1 MNERSESTKGEG
13 IAKLS
18 SRNWRKRKGNFSPRI
33 KRREAKKDRKG
44 WNRMGRI
51 YQTDYTIK
59 IRRRFNKSENHWVSM
74 LDQPASG
81 GLIKYNP
88 HPPPSNVVAP
98 LVARVKRAIFLAEK
112 KNPDDLVSGP
122 GISVSDVSTLDR
134 IIRSLLVSSPCIPPF
149 RSVSIRSKRIQDTV
163 TTIARESCILES
175 NYLETRK
182 KWMLS
187 SSSTKISY
195 LGLEQGIHS
204 LGRGDQVKGIS
215 YRLVTKK
222 ERFFRRGGG
231 EARWAN

>member
-98 LVARVKRAIFLAEK
+98 LVARVKRAIFLAK
-112 KNPDDLVSGP
+112 KKTRMISYPAPVSACQTCPRSIELLGLF
-122 GISVSDVSTLDR
+122 S
-134 IIRSLLVSSPCIPPF
+134 SLLPVFLRFDRFPSVPNESKIPWQRSQENRAFWKAIISS
-149 RSVSIRSKRIQDTV
+149 
-163 TTIARESCILES
+163 
-175 NYLETRK
+175 RK

-231 EARWAN
+231 EVRWAN